1 MDLKSLRLFIAVAET
16 GSFVAAAE
24 RHHTVQS
31 NVTAHIKKLE
41 DEVGAQLIE
50 RATPARLSS
59 AGHTLMAYAER
70 IIQTH
75 DDAITLFKG
84 GAVSGSLR
92 VGAMETT
99 TALRLPPLLTQF
111 HVTHPEVDLKLS
123 TGPTARLVAGLN
135 EGRYDCVFIAGKLDN
150 PRLYQYKAYR
160 EELVLVSSTPLTRMP
175 SADELRAST
184 FLVFGQG
191 CSYRQ
196 RVDVLLADSGVYSS
210 RMVDFGS
217 LDAILGCVGAGM
229 GYALMPKVVFEAHQH
244 RFPIYSLK
252 LAPRLGVVDTY
263 FVAADQASWTPAL
276 TSFADALRA
285 SHASSKTSK
294 PLKQLKPAK
303 PLKLVQ
309 GGAAS

>member
-1 MDLKSLRLFIAVAET
+1 MDLKSLRLFVAVADT

-41 DEVGAQLIE
+41 EEIGAQLIE
-50 RATPARLSS
+50 RGTPARLTP
-59 AGHTLMAYAER
+59 AGFTLIAYAER
-70 IIQTH
+70 MLQTH
-75 DDAITLFKG
+75 DDALSLFRG
-84 GAVSGSLR
+84 GQVSGGLR

-111 HVTHPEVDLKLS
+111 HASHPEVDLKLT
-123 TGPTARLVAGLN
+123 TGPTAALIAGLN
-135 EGRYDCVFIAGKLDN
+135 EGRFDCVFIAGKLDN

-160 EELVLVSSTPLTRMP
+160 EELVLVSSSPLTHMP
-175 SADELRAST
+175 SATELAAST

-229 GYALMPKVVFEAHQH
+229 GYALMPRVVFDAHQH

-252 LAPRLGVVDTY
+252 LAPRLGMVDTY
-263 FVAADQASWTPAL
+263 FVAADSKSWTPAL
-276 TSFADALRA
+276 ASFAAALRD
-285 SHASSKTSK
+285 SER
-294 PLKQLKPAK
+294 LAK
-303 PLKLVQ
+303 P
-309 GGAAS
+309 GRAARAAVG

>member
-1 MDLKSLRLFIAVAET
+1 MDLKSLRLFLAVAET

-50 RATPARLSS
+50 RGVRARPSS
-59 AGHTLMAYAER
+59 AGFTLMAYAER
-70 IIQTH
+70 MLQAH
-75 DDAITLFKG
+75 DEALALFKG
-84 GAVSGSLR
+84 GNVSGSLR

-111 HVTHPEVDLKLS
+111 HADHPEVDLKLT
-123 TGPTARLVAGLN
+123 TGPTAKLVAGLN
-135 EGRYDCVFIAGKLDN
+135 EGRFDCVFIAGKLEN
-150 PRLYQYKAYR
+150 PRLYQSKVYR
-160 EELVLVSSTPLTRMP
+160 EELVLVSATPMKSMP
-175 SADELRAST
+175 SADTLRAST

-196 RVDVLLADSGVYSS
+196 RVDVLLADSGVFSS

-229 GYALMPKVVFEAHQH
+229 GYALMPKVVFDAHKH

-252 LAPRLGVVDTY
+252 LPQRLGVVDTY
-263 FVAADQASWTPAL
+263 FVAAERTGWTPAL

-285 SHASSKTSK
+285 SVT
-294 PLKQLKPAK
+294 PKQLEGKIAV
-303 PLKLVQ
+303 L
-309 GGAAS
+309 

>member
-1 MDLKSLRLFIAVAET
+1 MDLKSLRLFVAVAET

-24 RHHTVQS
+24 RLHTVQS

-50 RATPARLSS
+50 RGAPARLSP
-59 AGHTLMAYAER
+59 AGFSLMAYAER
-70 IIQTH
+70 ILHAH
-75 DDAITLFKG
+75 DEALALFKG
-84 GAVSGSLR
+84 EKVGGSLR

-111 HVTHPEVDLKLS
+111 HANHPDVDLKLS

-135 EGRYDCVFIAGKLDN
+135 EGRFDCIFIAGKLEN
-150 PRLYQYKAYR
+150 PRLHQYKAFR
-160 EELVLVSSTPLTRMP
+160 EELVLISAKPMTAMP
-175 SADELRAST
+175 TADELRSST

-196 RVDVLLADSGVYSS
+196 RVDVLLADSGVFSS

-229 GYALMPKVVFEAHQH
+229 GYALMPRVVFDAHRH

-263 FVAADQASWTPAL
+263 FVAADSASWTPAL
-276 TSFADALRA
+276 TSFADALR
-285 SHASSKTSK
+285 TSVK
-294 PLKQLKPAK
+294 SVKAETVMK
-303 PLKLVQ
+303 
-309 GGAAS
+309 AA

>member
-1 MDLKSLRLFIAVAET
+1 MDLKSLRLFLAVAET

-50 RATPARLSS
+50 RGIRARPSS
-59 AGHTLMAYAER
+59 AGFTLMAYAER
-70 IIQTH
+70 MLQAH
-75 DDAITLFKG
+75 DEALALFKG
-84 GAVSGSLR
+84 GQVSGSLR

-111 HVTHPEVDLKLS
+111 HASHPEVD
-123 TGPTARLVAGLN
+123 LVAGLN
-135 EGRYDCVFIAGKLDN
+135 EGRFDCVFIAGKLEN
-150 PRLYQYKAYR
+150 PRLYQYRAYR
-160 EELVLVSSTPLTRMP
+160 EELVLVSAEPMKSMP
-175 SADELRAST
+175 SADTLRAST

-196 RVDVLLADSGVYSS
+196 RVDLLLADSGVFSS

-229 GYALMPKVVFEAHQH
+229 GYALMPKVVFDAHKH

-252 LAPRLGVVDTY
+252 LPPRLAAVDTY
-263 FVAADQASWTPAL
+263 FVAADSTGWTPAL
-276 TSFADALRA
+276 TSFAEALRVSA
-285 SHASSKTSK
+285 A
-294 PLKQLKPAK
+294 PKQLEGKIAV
-303 PLKLVQ
+303 L
-309 GGAAS
+309 